1 MTGAKGGAGGLRVW
15 AGSEPDPTWA
25 PTKPAFSLGM
35 LVCVPF
41 RLVRLALGS

>member
-1 MTGAKGGAGGLRVW
+1 M
-15 AGSEPDPTWA
+15 GSSASGSGPDHTWA

-35 LVCVPF
+35 LVCVWA